1 MRLTHL
7 SLTNFRNFARLEM
20 DFGPGATLLVGGN
33 AQGKSNLLEAV
44 GYLATARSFRAGAER
59 ELIHWL
65 AFQEAQPFARV
76 VGQVEKRSGPLK
88 AEIVLVVA
96 SIPGATP
103 GPAANGAA
111 STPAAGQETG
121 GEEAESTG
129 VPNGPSL
136 VGDPQ
141 PGLTKR
147 LRLNGSP
154 KRAVDF
160 VGQVNV
166 VGFSPEDLE
175 LIAGSPSLRR
185 RYLDV
190 LLAQV
195 DPHYYR
201 ALSRYNKVLVQ
212 RNHLLRLIAARQ
224 DDPAQLQFWNDELVT
239 SGAYI
244 TTARQAA
251 VQSLAQEAADLH
263 RELTGSMERLQ
274 VVYRPSVPPGEG
286 EVAERFHHE
295 LKRCHHR
302 ELHQGVSLVGPHR
315 DDLTFLV
322 DGVDMHTYGSRG
334 QQRTVALSLKLAE
347 VATVRTMSGEEP
359 ILLLDD
365 IMSELDPARRAWLLA
380 AIAPGQQVILTAT
393 ETEHFTPDFLMQT
406 TVCLVKAGAIA

>member
-20 DFGPGATLLVGGN
+20 AFGPGATLLVGDN

-44 GYLATARSFRAGAER
+44 AYLATARSFRAGAER

-76 VGQVEKRSGPLK
+76 VGQVERRSGSLK
-88 AEIVLVVA
+88 AEIVLVAA
-96 SIPGATP
+96 STPGATP
-103 GPAANGAA
+103 GPAAGQDGGGNSAA
-111 STPAAGQETG
+111 PSP
-121 GEEAESTG
+121 
-129 VPNGPSL
+129 PNGPSL

-147 LRLNGSP
+147 LRLNGAP

-175 LIAGSPSLRR
+175 LIAGPPSLRR

-195 DPHYYR
+195 DHLYYR

-212 RNHLLRLIAARQ
+212 RNHLLRLIAARP
-224 DDPAQLQFWNDELVT
+224 DDPAQLQFWNEELVT
-239 SGAYI
+239 NGAYM
-244 TTARQAA
+244 TSARQAA
-251 VQSLAQEAADLH
+251 VQSLTGRAAELH
-263 RELTGSMERLQ
+263 LELTGGMERLQ
-274 VVYRPSVPPGEG
+274 VLYRPSVPPGEG

-315 DDLTFLV
+315 DDLAFLA

-347 VATVRTMSGEEP
+347 VSTVRIMSGEEP

-365 IMSELDPARRAWLLA
+365 ILSELDPDRRAWLLA
-380 AIAPGQQVILTAT
+380 AIPPGQQVILTAT
-393 ETEHFTPDFLMQT
+393 ETEHFTPDFLMQA
-406 TVCLVKAGAIA
+406 TVCQVRAGAIV

>member
-20 DFGPGATLLVGGN
+20 GFGPGATLLVGDN

-76 VGQVEKRSGPLK
+76 VGQVERRSGPLK
-88 AEIVLVVA
+88 AEIVLVAAAA
-96 SIPGATP
+96 SGATP
-103 GPAANGAA
+103 GSA
-111 STPAAGQETG
+111 TGQDGG
-121 GEEAESTG
+121 GELAAPG

-154 KRAVDF
+154 KRAADF

-195 DPHYYR
+195 DPPYYR

-239 SGAYI
+239 NGAYM

-251 VQSLAQEAADLH
+251 VQSLNDQAADIH
-263 RELTGSMERLQ
+263 QELTGALERLR
-274 VVYRPSVPPGEG
+274 VVYRPSIPPGDG
-286 EVAERFHHE
+286 DVGERFRQE

-302 ELHQGVSLVGPHR
+302 ELRQGVSLVGPHR
-315 DDLTFLV
+315 DDLTFLA

-347 VATVRTMSGEEP
+347 VATVRAMSGEEP

-365 IMSELDPARRAWLLA
+365 IMSELDPDRRAWLLA
-380 AIAPGQQVILTAT
+380 AIAPGQQVIITAT
-393 ETEHFTPDFLMQT
+393 ETEHFTADFLMHA
-406 TVCLVKAGAIA
+406 TVHQVRAGAII

>member
-1 MRLTHL
+1 
-7 SLTNFRNFARLEM
+7 
-20 DFGPGATLLVGGN
+20 V
-33 AQGKSNLLEAV
+33 
-44 GYLATARSFRAGAER
+44 
-59 ELIHWL
+59 I
-65 AFQEAQPFARV
+65 
-76 VGQVEKRSGPLK
+76 GQVERRSGPLK
-88 AEIVLVVA
+88 AEIVLVAA
-96 SIPGATP
+96 SPPGVMPGPGAN
-103 GPAANGAA
+103 GGASSPAGGKE
-111 STPAAGQETG
+111 SGDQET
-121 GEEAESTG
+121 APSAA
-129 VPNGPSL
+129 PSGPSL

-141 PGLTKR
+141 PGLSKR

-160 VGQVNV
+160 VGQVKV

-195 DPHYYR
+195 DPRYYR

-212 RNHLLRLIAARQ
+212 RNHLLRLIAGRQ

-239 SGAYI
+239 NGAYM
-244 TTARQAA
+244 TTARQTA
-251 VQSLAQEAADLH
+251 VQSLTQQAASVH
-263 RELTGSMERLQ
+263 RELTGGLETLL
-274 VVYRPSVPPGEG
+274 VIYRQSVPTGEG
-286 EVAERFHHE
+286 EVAERFHHA

-315 DDLTFLV
+315 DDLAFLAN
-322 DGVDMHTYGSRG
+322 GVDMHTYGSRG

-365 IMSELDPARRAWLLA
+365 VMSELDPARRAWLLA
-380 AIAPGQQVILTAT
+380 SIAPGQQVILTAT
-393 ETEHFTPDFLMQT
+393 ETEHFTPEFLMQAA
-406 TVCLVKAGAIA
+406 VYQVKAGAIA